1 MRNGLILAGIAFA
14 VALAYFVGNRLSDQA
29 LAVVVGAVCGI
40 GASIPVSIGLVIASG
55 NNWGRQDAPRE
66 VSYDYGTHRYAA
78 QPPVIIM
85 SPPQSPMPYAP
96 YGVPQNQYMHPPSAP
111 TMGAPREF
119 KIIGDD

>member
-1 MRNGLILAGIAFA
+1 MRNGLILTGIAFA

-55 NNWGRQDAPRE
+55 NNWGRRDEPRQ
-66 VSYDYGTHRYAA
+66 VGYDYGTHRYAA

-85 SPPQSPMPYAP
+85 SPPQSPMPYTP
-96 YGVPQNQYMHPPSAP
+96 YGIPQSQYMLPPNAP
-111 TMGAPREF
+111 TIGAPREF